1 MSLQSEGHL
10 PAVSRTGPLRPSFPV
25 WGLFG
30 RALLYVVGQ
39 VLIIPAPWTVTGF
52 YRFLSEH
59 VSLPDGRRLRFAGQP
74 SDIWYI
80 LIGLAVLGWLH
91 NVHHAGVSGAVT
103 LATILLTVP
112 VLRWFCTSLRTED
125 GQLKVS
131 FDGETLAWLGWNIL
145 LIVSVLTVIGWAWVL
160 RATIQWMCRNTSG
173 TVGFTFNATGLSI
186 LGHACL
192 LALMCIFII
201 PIPWAMRWY
210 ANWFAS
216 QFSMVAPNAA
226 G

>member
-1 MSLQSEGHL
+1 MDLQSEGHL
-10 PAVSRTGPLRPSFPV
+10 PAVLQTGPLRPSFPV

-39 VLIIPAPWTVTGF
+39 VLIVPAPWTVTGF

-59 VSLPDGRRLRFAGQP
+59 VSLPDGRGLRFAGQP
-74 SDIWYI
+74 GDIWYI
-80 LIGLAVLGWLH
+80 LIGLALLGWLH

-112 VLRWFCTSLRTED
+112 VLRWFCASLRTED

-160 RATIQWMCRNTSG
+160 KAAMQWMCRNTSG

-186 LGHACL
+186 LGHALL

-216 QFSMVAPNAA
+216 QFSVVAPSAA

>member
-1 MSLQSEGHL
+1 MSLESEGRL
-10 PAVSRTGPLRPSFPV
+10 PTVSPSGPLRPDLPV

-30 RALLYVVGQ
+30 RALLYVIGQ
-39 VLIIPAPWTVTGF
+39 VLIVPAPWTVTGF
-52 YRFLSEH
+52 YRFLAEH

-74 SDIWYI
+74 GDIWYF

-91 NVHHAGVSGAVT
+91 NVHNAGVSGAVT

-112 VLRWFCTSLRTED
+112 VLRWFCASLRTDD
-125 GQLKVS
+125 GQLKLS
-131 FDGETLAWLGWNIL
+131 FDGEALAYLGWNIL
-145 LIVSVLTVIGWAWVL
+145 LVVSLLTIVGWAWVL
-160 RATIQWMCRNTSG
+160 KATMQWMCRNTSG
-173 TVGFTFNATGLSI
+173 TVRFTFNATGLSI
-186 LGHACL
+186 LGHAL
-192 LALMCIFII
+192 LLVLMCVFII